1 MPRNY
6 ACFLTWFIM
15 EDFRPKRLSGKR
27 KRLLLLPSSDSDL
40 TNFSL
45 SPFSF
50 SCSFCRHFFLRLRR
64 SLALLELSF
73 DISEELHD
81 RRPPPSSST
90 ASSDTVPAEV
100 AMAAACREGDTWSQD
115 ERQSVT
121 QESFGATSCRWLT
134 WASSCCFFSCSS
146 MALNSSSFC

>member
-1 MPRNY
+1 MLNY
-6 ACFLTWFIM
+6 KKEQDNTADIILVFLTWFIM
-15 EDFRPKRLSGKR
+15 EDFRPRRLSGKR

-45 SPFSF
+45 SPFSL

-100 AMAAACREGDTWSQD
+100 AMAAACKETKRTNEVKSNDIT
-115 ERQSVT
+115 
-121 QESFGATSCRWLT
+121 
-134 WASSCCFFSCSS
+134 
-146 MALNSSSFC
+146 

>member
-1 MPRNY
+1 MRNIIQNQSRTKMHFNKSGQNEVLSVECVPPDP
-6 ACFLTWFIM
+6 APGRGLTWFIM
-15 EDFRPKRLSGKR
+15 EDFRPRRLSGKR

-64 SLALLELSF
+64 SLALLELSL

-81 RRPPPSSST
+81 RWPPPSSST

-100 AMAAACREGDTWSQD
+100 AMAAGCRGEAGGRRIELS
-115 ERQSVT
+115 
-121 QESFGATSCRWLT
+121 
-134 WASSCCFFSCSS
+134 
-146 MALNSSSFC
+146 